1 MQGNVL
7 VVEDDESIRCLLVE
21 YLKERS
27 HLQVDG
33 ARDGADALHQIS
45 LKRYP
50 VIVLDLIMP
59 HMSGIDFL
67 VSLEALLS
75 DPSVKMLEEAPAVLV
90 ITSAPPED
98 VSSETL
104 QRRFP
109 SFVRGFMRKPL
120 DIADLG
126 ERVEALLGLTAT
138 RS

>member
-7 VVEDDESIRCLLVE
+7 VVEDDESIRGLLIE

-59 HMSGIDFL
+59 HMTGIDFL
-67 VSLEALLS
+67 TSLEALLS

-90 ITSAPPED
+90 ITSAPPEE
-98 VSSETL
+98 VSSEVL

-109 SFVRGFMRKPL
+109 SLVRGVMRKPL

-126 ERVEALLGLTAT
+126 GRVEGLLESTAA